1 MSPFIRVFN
10 RKLLEHPADHELRW
24 SHWFFSVINTT
35 ESLAVLDRYVQD
47 CLRTLVSGKR
57 TKGRYQVRYD
67 ELKALGYRS
76 LVHAYYEHKRDFA
89 G

>member
-1 MSPFIRVFN
+1 M
-10 RKLLEHPADHELRW
+10 LCGY
-24 SHWFFSVINTT
+24 
-35 ESLAVLDRYVQD
+35 RYVQD